1 MKISIKGHDY
11 KFIWGTKCFINVQNQ
26 LGHSVDAILSSISNP
41 EVLSSMI
48 YNGLNLWCDK
58 NNVDRPFNDFEE
70 FVSNYDTLGD
80 YEFYEHI
87 VTDIL
92 ESAYVGSDVATYLEK
107 KFSIVVTDLDK
118 AKKAKKKYQE
128 ALEKSSSNSAPTAS
142 APKKSNIRRL
152 PNTK

>member
-1 MKISIKGHDY
+1 MKLSINGQDY
-11 KFIWGTKCFINVQNQ
+11 SFVWGTKCFINVQNQ

-58 NNVDRPFNDFEE
+58 NNVDRPFTDFEE

-118 AKKAKKKYQE
+118 AKKAKKKYITT
-128 ALEKSSSNSAPTAS
+128 LEKQLSKSSVTESAQNSQ
-142 APKKSNIRRL
+142 NIRHL
-152 PNTK
+152 PKQS

>member
-1 MKISIKGHDY
+1 KLKIEGKGE
-11 KFIWGTKCFINVQNQ
+11 FGFVWGTKCFINVQNQ

-58 NNVDRPFNDFEE
+58 NNIDRPFADFEE
-70 FVSNYDTLGD
+70 FVENYDTLGD

-118 AKKAKKKYQE
+118 AKKAKKKYITI
-128 ALEKSSSNSAPTAS
+128 LEKQSSKSSVTESAQN
-142 APKKSNIRRL
+142 KQNIRHL
-152 PNTK
+152 PKQS

>member
-1 MKISIKGHDY
+1 MKLKIEGKEYG
-11 KFIWGTKCFINVQNQ
+11 FIWGTACFINVQNQ

-58 NNVDRPFNDFEE
+58 NNFDRPFLDFEE

-128 ALEKSSSNSAPTAS
+128 ALEKSSSNSPVTES

>member
-1 MKISIKGHDY
+1 MKLKIEDKEYG
-11 KFIWGTKCFINVQNQ
+11 FVWGTACFINVQNQ
-26 LGHSVDAILSSISNP
+26 LSHSVDAILSSISNP

-70 FVSNYDTLGD
+70 FVENYDTLGD

-128 ALEKSSSNSAPTAS
+128 IAEKLSSNSAPTEL